1 MLTTQQ
7 IFNKIFRNDQGEPP
21 AEILLI
27 QQVFNRIFDESKNA
41 LRISGAFGLLK
52 TGQKIQH
59 DGKPDDGYYEKGI
72 DHDYEILTTGNQS
85 GTTAI
90 VINGKTHNL
99 SNNIVRDYAAKID
112 GKPLDWARYVPNA
125 DIGPAA
131 DGRLFWRQWTLANK
145 TDISFD
151 AATKVINSVAGA
163 FNTSALCI
171 GRKATISG
179 AGVGGNNQV
188 VTVAA
193 ITANNF
199 TTVEE
204 IFDEAAGASISFAT
218 VDDLIWDF
226 LDRANANNLGG
237 YNDWRAPNR
246 RELESLVDIGH
257 CNPAI
262 DATAFP
268 STPST
273 YHWTASAYPCS
284 GAYAFSVPFH
294 NGYVSSN
301 NMETNKFY
309 VRLVRG

>member
-52 TGQKIQH
+52 TGQKIQY

-72 DHDYEILTTGNQS
+72 NHDYEILTTGNQS

-163 FNTSALCI
+163 FSTSALCI

-204 IFDEAAGASISFAT
+204 IFDEAAGASISFVT
-218 VDDLIWDF
+218 LDDLIWNF
-226 LDRANANNLGG
+226 LGQANANSLGG
-237 YNDWRAPNR
+237 YNDWRIPNY
-246 RELESLVDIGH
+246 RELPSIVDLGH

-262 DATAFP
+262 DTTVFP

-273 YHWTASAYPCS
+273 YHWAASTYPCS
-284 GAYAFSVPFH
+284 STNAFSVYF
-294 NGYVSSN
+294 GYGDVSGRSK
-301 NMETNKFY
+301 EPYKYY